1 MACVTRATSKQLRSQ
16 FRGCLV
22 GAVLGDCLGAKFE
35 DTFIDFLSLSTVQ
48 KFTRNAYKKDRIYL
62 YTDDTAMA
70 RSIAD
75 SLIHNGYTNSVLG
88 LILNCVL

>member
-1 MACVTRATSKQLRSQ
+1 MACVTRATSNQLRSQ

-35 DTFIDFLSLSTVQ
+35 DTYIEFISLSKIQ
-48 KFTRNAYKKDRIYL
+48 KFTRSAYKNDRIYL

-75 SLIHNGYTNSVLG
+75 SLIHNGYAK
-88 LILNCVL
+88 IMI